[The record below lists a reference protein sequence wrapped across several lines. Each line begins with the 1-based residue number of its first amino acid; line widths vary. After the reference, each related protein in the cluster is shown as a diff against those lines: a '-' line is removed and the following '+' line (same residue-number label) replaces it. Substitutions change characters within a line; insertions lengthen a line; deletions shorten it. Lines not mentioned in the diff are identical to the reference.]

1 MNKELHA
8 RWLIR
13 HPLGKDFDAEYMCSN
28 CRSGTF
34 GESNNRDVC
43 KHCGA
48 IMDISSEYVDIE
60 DVLSAINEVCEKQL
74 YSTRI
79 RQAFIDAIK
88 TIPVKKEFKIQ

>member
-1 MNKELHA
+1 MNKEMHA

-13 HPLGKDFDAEYMCSN
+13 HPLGKDFDTEYMCSN

-34 GESNNRDVC
+34 GESNDRDVC

-48 IMDISSEYVDIE
+48 IMDISTEYVDIE
-60 DVLSAINEVCEKQL
+60 DVMSTINEVCEKQL

-79 RQAFIDAIK
+79 RQTFLDAIK
-88 TIPVKKEFKIQ
+88 AIPVRTEYKV

>member
-1 MNKELHA
+1 MNKEIHA

-13 HPLGKDFDAEYMCSN
+13 YPLGNDFDAEYMCSN
-28 CRSGTF
+28 CRSGIF

-48 IMDISSEYVDIE
+48 IMDISAEYVDIE
-60 DVLSAINEVCEKQL
+60 DVMSAINKVCEKQL

-79 RQAFIDAIK
+79 RRAFLDAIK
-88 TIPVKKEFKIQ
+88 TLPVKKEYKAQ